1 MPRPRPR
8 GGKGLVTIERFLGCA
23 ESAVLYLGKPI
34 KLQHLDC
41 TCDLRVTL
49 YKITLHNVTIVAV

>member
-1 MPRPRPR
+1 MPRARPR
-8 GGKGLVTIERFLGCA
+8 GGKTIEQFLGCA
-23 ESAVLYLGKPI
+23 ESSVLDLGKPI
-34 KLQHLDC
+34 KLQCLDC